1 MTERAF
7 PSDVEE
13 GEGALYKHPFW
24 CMRNLHSFAFH
35 LPFKCTA
42 FKRFPISTPKSAS
55 THIHFM
61 LSMQRPSP
69 RVVTDSKVME
79 KTHQRGPKEVEW
91 LSQVAAEVEAA
102 TSPEEAG
109 LVVRRYFDLDSLI
122 NITAMN
128 YALGAWDTWL
138 NSFNN
143 NYWCAYCSEAPY

>member
-1 MTERAF
+1 
-7 PSDVEE
+7 
-13 GEGALYKHPFW
+13 
-24 CMRNLHSFAFH
+24 
-35 LPFKCTA
+35 
-42 FKRFPISTPKSAS
+42 
-55 THIHFM
+55 M

-102 TSPEEAG
+102 SSSEAAG

-143 NYWCAYCSEAPY
+143 NYWCAYCSEASYYAASFCCYRCYRYRPLHIYVYCLNL